1 MYNIVLRSK
10 PMVVPGEVAVNI
22 LLQDI
27 SSLENQIPKSKF
39 YKRGDVTKAQFLF
52 FFSIN

>member
-27 SSLENQIPKSKF
+27 SSLENQI
-39 YKRGDVTKAQFLF
+39 L
-52 FFSIN
+52 